1 VRKRRAVRELAGA
14 SSFAAPALGSFGT
27 LGKGALRGPGLFNTD
42 AGIYKNFAIK
52 ERFTVQFRAEFF
64 NIFNHPNFYSPS
76 PAPATGYGA
85 GASGDSLNAAG
96 FGDITA
102 ARDPRIGQLALKMTF

>member
-1 VRKRRAVRELAGA
+1 VNWLVPRLSPRQRWVH
-14 SSFAAPALGSFGT
+14 SALSV
-27 LGKGALRGPGLFNTD
+27 KGVLRGPRLFNTD
-42 AGIYKNFAIK
+42 AGIYKNFPIK

-76 PAPATGYGA
+76 PTPATGYSP

-102 ARDPRIGQLALKMTF
+102 ARDPRIGQLALKVTF